1 MINSVDLMQDNY
13 YDSLGINYY
22 KILTLNK
29 LPNGELKKYVKLTS
43 IKNVST
49 KINLGNDNYCSYV
62 ISKNILNNSNNS
74 NNLNNINSKI
84 NICTIDD
91 LSSIYDFLTNNNY
104 IINNDYINIL
114 RETNNKIL
122 LNFYFKN

>member
-1 MINSVDLMQDNY
+1 MISSVNLMQDNY
-13 YDSLGINYY
+13 YDSLGNNYY

-62 ISKNILNNSNNS
+62 ISKNILNNSNN
-74 NNLNNINSKI
+74 LNNINSKI
-84 NICTIDD
+84 DICTIDD
-91 LSSIYDFLTNNNY
+91 LSSIYDFLINNNY

>member
-1 MINSVDLMQDNY
+1 MISSVNLMQDNY
-13 YDSLGINYY
+13 YESLGNNYY

-29 LPNGELKKYVKLTS
+29 LPNGELKNYVKLTS

-49 KINLGNDNYCSYV
+49 KINLGNDSYCSYV

-74 NNLNNINSKI
+74 NNINSKI

-91 LSSIYDFLTNNNY
+91 LSSIYDFLINNNY

-114 RETNNKIL
+114 RETNKKIL
-122 LNFYFKN
+122 LNFSFRN

>member
-1 MINSVDLMQDNY
+1 MISSVNLMQDNY
-13 YDSLGINYY
+13 YDSLGNNYY

-74 NNLNNINSKI
+74 NIINSKI

-91 LSSIYDFLTNNNY
+91 LSSIYDFLINNNY